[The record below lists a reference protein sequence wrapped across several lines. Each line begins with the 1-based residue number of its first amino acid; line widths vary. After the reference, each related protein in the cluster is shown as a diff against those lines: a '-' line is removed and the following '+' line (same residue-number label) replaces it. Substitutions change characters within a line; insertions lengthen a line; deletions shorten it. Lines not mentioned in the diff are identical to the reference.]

1 MILCESILIS
11 IILIMGFYVTTTDIR
26 KGIIQNKVLIKGFV
40 SGLVINGIYYCFYA
54 KEFRALYFINLF
66 AMCLIS
72 ILLYRFHFWAAG
84 DSKLLICLTTLLPA
98 RFYDIGNKTNVPA
111 LTMLIFIFL
120 LAYFHVIGDT
130 IVHIFKKKK
139 KYSNVMFSHKVVL
152 QLLKNYVIS
161 MLYLGGLT
169 KIFLVVLQEIYKQ
182 NQLFFTF
189 LNIFIALLIQKC
201 QFLKKW
207 YSLVG
212 IGVWNI
218 VYNYRFGFQGIS
230 IKSYILLLGV
240 LVVRYF
246 LSWYNY
252 EEIPTSEIKKGMV
265 LSYGTVAKFLPSKVK
280 NLPHHT
286 NEDMSSRLKEEQ
298 VDAIK
303 RWEKSKYG
311 EDTVI
316 IVRKIPFAIFIVL
329 GTVIFLGI
337 RIIK

>member
-1 MILCESILIS
+1 MILCEAILIS
-11 IILIMGFYVTTTDIR
+11 IMLIMGICVTTTDIR
-26 KGIIQNKVLIKGFV
+26 QGIIQNKVLIKAFV
-40 SGLVINGIYYCFYA
+40 SGMLINGIYYFVYA
-54 KEFRALYFINLF
+54 KEFRSLYFINLF
-66 AMCLIS
+66 AICLIS

-111 LTMLIFIFL
+111 LTMLIIIFL
-120 LAYFHVIGDT
+120 LAYFYVIGDT
-130 IVHIFKKKK
+130 IVHFFKKTK
-139 KYSNVMFSHKVVL
+139 KYRGVVLSHKVVL
-152 QLLKNYVIS
+152 QFLKNYVVSI
-161 MLYLGGLT
+161 LYLGGLT
-169 KIFLVVLQEIYKQ
+169 KIFLVVLQESYKQ

-189 LNIFIALLIQKC
+189 LNIFVALLIQKC

-207 YSLVG
+207 YTLG
-212 IGVWNI
+212 IIVLWNI
-218 VYNYRFGFQGIS
+218 VYYQKFGFQGVS
-230 IKSYILLLGV
+230 IKSYIILLIV
-240 LVVRYF
+240 LVIRYF

-252 EEIPTSEIKKGMV
+252 EEIPTSQVKKGMV
-265 LSYGTVAKFLPSKVK
+265 LSYGTVAKFLPSRVK

-303 RWEKSKYG
+303 RWENSKYG
-311 EDTVI
+311 EETII
-316 IVRKIPFAIFIVL
+316 IVRKIPFAIFIVF